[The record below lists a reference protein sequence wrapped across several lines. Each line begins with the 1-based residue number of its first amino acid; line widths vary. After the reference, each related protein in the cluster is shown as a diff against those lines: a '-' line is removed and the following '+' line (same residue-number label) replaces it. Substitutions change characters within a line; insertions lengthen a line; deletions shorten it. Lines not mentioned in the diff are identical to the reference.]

1 MAKEHTN
8 NMETNTQKRDEL
20 LTLQSNTFGR
30 CQLILKAK
38 NADYCHG
45 DDPYKNFRSS
55 QILGISPI
63 HGILM
68 RVMDKIERINTFAT
82 KGSLEVQN
90 ESFVDSCEDIINY
103 MVLIK
108 GFVASELED
117 SQ

>member
-1 MAKEHTN
+1 
-8 NMETNTQKRDEL
+8 METNTHKRDEL
-20 LTLQSNTFGR
+20 IKLQENTFGR

-55 QILGISPI
+55 QIFGISPI

-68 RVMDKIERINTFAT
+68 RVMDKIERINTFAS
-82 KGSLEVQN
+82 KGSLDVQN
-90 ESFVDSCEDIINY
+90 ESFEDSCEDIINY

-108 GFVASELED
+108 GFVASEKGEV
-117 SQ
+117 Q

>member
-1 MAKEHTN
+1 
-8 NMETNTQKRDEL
+8 METNTHKLDEL
-20 LTLQSNTFGR
+20 LILQANTFSL

-45 DDPYKNFRSS
+45 EDPYKNFRSS
-55 QILGISPI
+55 QIFGISPI

-68 RVMDKIERINTFAT
+68 RVMDKIERINTFAS
-82 KGSLEVQN
+82 KGILEVKD
-90 ESFVDSCEDIINY
+90 ESFADSCEDIINY

>member
-1 MAKEHTN
+1 
-8 NMETNTQKRDEL
+8 METNTHKRDEL
-20 LTLQSNTFGR
+20 IRLQANTFGR
-30 CQLILKAK
+30 CQLILKVK

-45 DDPYKNFRSS
+45 NDPYKNFRSS
-55 QILGISPI
+55 QIFGISPI

-68 RVMDKIERINTFAT
+68 RVMDKIERINTFAS
-82 KGSLEVQN
+82 KGSLEVLD
-90 ESFVDSCEDIINY
+90 ESFADSCEDIINY